1 MDFEISFRKET
12 GYFIIKT
19 RGDTTPD
26 DVEASLLQVFTSP
39 DWSNGKNILY
49 DNRLEN
55 LDKLSSD
62 DVQRI
67 SLKFT
72 QFNDKL
78 ANSKIALVM
87 PKDVAYGL
95 ARMWENYTETTATF
109 KTNIFRTIDNAL
121 QWIEENG

>member
-26 DVEASLLQVFTSP
+26 DIEASLLQVFTSP

-87 PKDVAYGL
+87 SKDVAYGL

-109 KTNIFRTIDNAL
+109 KTNIFRSIENAL

>member
-1 MDFEISFRKET
+1 MDFEISFKKET

-19 RGDTTPD
+19 SGDTTPD
-26 DVEASLLQVFTSP
+26 DVEASLEQVFTSP

-72 QFNDKL
+72 QFNEKL
-78 ANSKIALVM
+78 RNSKIALVM

-109 KTNIFRTIDNAL
+109 RTSVFRSMDNAL
-121 QWIEENG
+121 KWIEKIG

>member
-26 DVEASLLQVFTSP
+26 DIEASLLQVFTSP

-87 PKDVAYGL
+87 SKDVAYGL

>member
-1 MDFEISFRKET
+1 MDFEISFKKET

-19 RGDTTPD
+19 SGDTTPD
-26 DVEASLLQVFTSP
+26 DVEASLEQVFISP

-72 QFNDKL
+72 QFNEKL
-78 ANSKIALVM
+78 RNSKIALVM

-109 KTNIFRTIDNAL
+109 RTSVFRSMDNAL
-121 QWIEENG
+121 KWIEKIG

>member
-1 MDFEISFRKET
+1 MDFEISFSKET

-55 LDKLSSD
+55 LENLSSD

-72 QFNDKL
+72 QFNEKL
-78 ANSKIALVM
+78 KNSKIALVM

-95 ARMWENYTETTATF
+95 ARMWENYTETNATF
-109 KTNIFRTIDNAL
+109 RTNVFRSFDNAL

>member
-12 GYFIIKT
+12 GYFLIKT
-19 RGDTTPD
+19 SGDTTPD
-26 DVEASLLQVFTSP
+26 DVEASLLKVFTSP

-55 LDKLSSD
+55 LEKLTSD

-78 ANSKIALVM
+78 KNSKIAMVM

-95 ARMWENYTETTATF
+95 ARMWENYTETDATF
-109 KTNIFRTIDNAL
+109 KTNVFRSIDNAL
-121 QWIEENG
+121 KWIEEKE